1 MFYRYHYPIP
11 FHGTWVFHGIPIQYQ
26 VQSCPSGSSGF
37 SIYCGWKK
45 PCITLDDWNPID
57 NGINHL
63 STGTGFRNQPP
74 YVPLNIS
81 SHPPIVISQAPSQ
94 QVGNI
99 PEPGWLRCAGRMDQ
113 AGSIWTWHVLIRNPE
128 GMWRIAKNPQ
138 SNLAEKSTF
147 RWFPIQTPLSFY
159 CHDWLG
165 EGYFPYFFQHVFLL
179 MSSSVRVST
188 SESFPFFRPAW
199 LIAMSDILRNSDSK
213 MGTFH

>member
-113 AGSIWTWHVLIRNPE
+113 AGVHLNMACFDQKPWGNVKNSEKTLNQTWLRNP
-128 GMWRIAKNPQ
+128 
-138 SNLAEKSTF
+138 
-147 RWFPIQTPLSFY
+147 PL
-159 CHDWLG
+159 DD
-165 EGYFPYFFQHVFLL
+165 FL
-179 MSSSVRVST
+179 
-188 SESFPFFRPAW
+188 F
-199 LIAMSDILRNSDSK
+199 K
-213 MGTFH
+213 HH

>member
-1 MFYRYHYPIP
+1 M
-11 FHGTWVFHGIPIQYQ
+11 GIPWY
-26 VQSCPSGSSGF
+26 SYT
-37 SIYCGWKK
+37 SIRYKAAPVVPVVFRYTGWKK

-74 YVPLNIS
+74 HVPLNIS

-147 RWFPIQTPLSFY
+147 RWFPIQTPLSFN
-159 CHDWLG
+159 CHDWLP
-165 EGYFPYFFQHVFLL
+165 EGHFSILFQHVFVL

-199 LIAMSDILRNSDSK
+199 LVAMSDILRNSDSK